1 MDFQLGPGL
10 EVTNFTLHIVLDA
23 YDKYNGRA
31 RVFLPVQVFF
41 TIIFGKL
48 RGVFTVPRHRP
59 TDYKWMNIFDR
70 LMTAFRGCSWYY
82 VG

>member
-59 TDYKWMNIFDR
+59 TDYK
-70 LMTAFRGCSWYY
+70 
-82 VG
+82 